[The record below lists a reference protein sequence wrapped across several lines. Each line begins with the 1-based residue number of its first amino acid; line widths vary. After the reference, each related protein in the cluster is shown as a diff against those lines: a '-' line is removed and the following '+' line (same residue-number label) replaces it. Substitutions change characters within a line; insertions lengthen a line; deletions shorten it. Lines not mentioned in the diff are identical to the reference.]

1 MNLTLTS
8 QYLLANVKAFQEA
21 LNSNDNYQLEILK
34 TEAARNGAP
43 SKEIKLLIAYLER
56 EGKEQDK

>member
-21 LNSNDNYQLEILK
+21 LNSNDNYQVMNNM
-34 TEAARNGAP
+34 RRFNNF
-43 SKEIKLLIAYLER
+43 
-56 EGKEQDK
+56 